1 MRQRRVGQ
9 LRVERSV
16 VEPVEFER
24 KEQQLGRD
32 RVDALVH
39 RLKKLRDRGV
49 GDIAGAQ
56 QVGIAHDPA
65 GGFLQPLVFRDRGAE
80 FAAR

>member
-1 MRQRRVGQ
+1 MRERRIGHFG
-9 LRVERSV
+9 VERRV

-39 RLKKLRDRGV
+39 RLDKVRDLGV

-65 GGFLQPLVFRDRGAE
+65 GGFLHPLVFRDRGAE